1 MLKHAIKK
9 CFRIYNEN
17 RTTAWELNFLFILI
31 SWSPIHYRSSLNL
44 HLHFNYKQKLAQF
57 YVTYFWTEKCSL
69 QFQNKHDLWIDYLKL
84 SFSPV
89 AEVDPGYSCVSRA
102 GL

>member
-1 MLKHAIKK
+1 MLLKNALEYIMKTEPLP
-9 CFRIYNEN
+9 EN
-17 RTTAWELNFLFILI
+17 WI
-31 SWSPIHYRSSLNL
+31 
-44 HLHFNYKQKLAQF
+44 FNKLAHF